1 MMAWVASLVWVMWQ
15 ATCGVVIVVGQE
27 GEGSG
32 RVVAVLHLEAVPVD
46 GAAVEPGRGAG
57 LEPAHAQAQAV
68 EPGGEAKGWGLV
80 DAAGRD
86 LALADMNEA
95 AQEGAGGEHDGA
107 GRKVAAVGG

>member
-1 MMAWVASLVWVMWQ
+1 M
-15 ATCGVVIVVGQE
+15 
-27 GEGSG
+27 
-32 RVVAVLHLEAVPVD
+32 LHLEAVPAN

-68 EPGGEAKGWGLV
+68 EPGGEAKGRGLV

>member
-1 MMAWVASLVWVMWQ
+1 MWQ
-15 ATCGVVIVVGQE
+15 AICGVVIVVGEE
-27 GEGSG
+27 GEGSR
-32 RVVAVLHLEAVPVD
+32 RVVAMLHLETDPVD

-68 EPGGEAKGWGLV
+68 EAGGEAKGWGLV

-95 AQEGAGGEHDGA
+95 TQEGAGGQHHGA
-107 GRKVAAVGG
+107 GRKMAAIGG